1 MYLSTPSLAPVTGG
15 LFLCDI
21 FGSVGES
28 ISRSRNHPVE
38 ADMDTAHQQPN
49 NRSARFPP
57 MNITPTADHPLP
69 KNFQEE
75 VADSL
80 QGNARVAADTASLMF
95 ELGMPFEMTEED
107 EEAAR
112 KLFAQ
117 VDKKRKPNQPASSV
131 NPPSL
136 YEGSVALK
144 LGALLNEYD
153 KRVVLDATQARTYIM
168 NRLLEI
174 SACGEAKTELRA
186 LELFGK
192 MSDVGAFT
200 EKSEVTITHRSSGDI
215 KQVLQE
221 KISKLLG
228 PDIEDV
234 TPRLAEELGIELVE
248 EVVDEVDVELDALAR
263 EREEARLES
272 QKVAAQKAQ
281 EREDD
286 AR

>member
-1 MYLSTPSLAPVTGG
+1 
-15 LFLCDI
+15 
-21 FGSVGES
+21 
-28 ISRSRNHPVE
+28 
-38 ADMDTAHQQPN
+38 
-49 NRSARFPP
+49 

-95 ELGMPFEMTEED
+95 ELGMPFEMTAQD

-112 KLFAQ
+112 KLFSQ
-117 VDKKRKPNQPASSV
+117 VDVKKHKGAPGAT
-131 NPPSL
+131 NPPAL
-136 YEGSVALK
+136 YEGNVALK
-144 LGALLNEYD
+144 LGALLSEYD

-174 SACGEAKTELRA
+174 SSCGDNKTELRA

-221 KISKLLG
+221 KISRLLG

-234 TPRLAEELGIELVE
+234 TPKLAEELGIELVDE
-248 EVVDEVDVELDALAR
+248 EVDEVDVELDALAR
-263 EREEARLES
+263 EREAMRLES
-272 QKVAAQKAQ
+272 QKQAAEKAQ

-286 AR
+286 VR

>member
-15 LFLCDI
+15 PFFVLYSAQL
-21 FGSVGES
+21 
-28 ISRSRNHPVE
+28 
-38 ADMDTAHQQPN
+38 
-49 NRSARFPP
+49 RSARFPP